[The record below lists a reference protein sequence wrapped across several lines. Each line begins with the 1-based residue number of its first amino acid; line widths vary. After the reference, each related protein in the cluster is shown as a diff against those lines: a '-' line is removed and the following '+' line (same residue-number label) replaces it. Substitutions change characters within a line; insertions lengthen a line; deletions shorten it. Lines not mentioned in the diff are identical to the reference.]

1 MKSLVERLSGKS
13 SQSSTPVSI
22 QPPVQKPVDQK
33 IQTSFQPTVAQV
45 QTPHVDP
52 FLEKMAAAKYAR
64 IVKLQDLAKIQRK
77 VSAKQLPS
85 IPKEVPKPYRI
96 AEEGEITISI
106 DCVHVACEGNGS
118 FDITDSYL
126 SFLEAKGSRPKN
138 CYQCRLW
145 THQARVAQNIS
156 GICEKCD
163 KAVIVSFNRWIGY
176 HKFTGKPL
184 FTHFCTN
191 CKRIEEHV
199 RLHPHQ
205 YPRTQSG
212 VAVRLKANPT
222 RFSGVQSRNKTID
235 LEDVQH
241 KIVALPLHGFALD
254 ELVEIQ
260 SLDETPNNNWY
271 HTHGTKDDGVV
282 QTRYEHVKAHVV
294 GSGRKKATLQDIG
307 TTIGV
312 IHFAYIVAC
321 KTDSSVVTVPIEK
334 GGFVKLD
341 LLDGVKLVFSQEST
355 GKYFLTTAFRNSSL
369 TKLKGSIPKKE
380 ELIAIE
386 VMKMLSDDRVAL

>member
-1 MKSLVERLSGKS
+1 MKGLVERLSGKS
-13 SQSSTPVSI
+13 FQSSTPVSI

-85 IPKEVPKPYRI
+85 IPKEEPKPYRI
-96 AEEGEITISI
+96 SNDGEITISI
-106 DCVHVACEGNGS
+106 DCVHEACEGNGS
-118 FDITDSYL
+118 FEITETQL
-126 SFLEAKGSRPKN
+126 SILEAKGSRPKN

-145 THQARVAQNIS
+145 THQARVTQNIS

-191 CKRIEEHV
+191 CKRIEEHAK
-199 RLHPHQ
+199 LYSHQ
-205 YPRTQSG
+205 YPRTQTG

-222 RFSGVQSRNKTID
+222 RFNTVSSRNKIID
-235 LEDVQH
+235 LEEVQR
-241 KIVALPLHGFALD
+241 KIVALPLHSFSLD
-254 ELVEIQ
+254 ELVEIG
-260 SLDETPNNNWY
+260 SLDDTPNNNWY
-271 HTHGTKDDGVV
+271 HTHGTKDDGVI
-282 QTRYEHVKAHVV
+282 QTRYEHVKAHVD
-294 GSGRKKATLQDIG
+294 GTGKDATLQGIG
-307 TTIGV
+307 TTVEV
-312 IHFAYIVAC
+312 IRFAYAIAC
-321 KTDSSVVTVPIEK
+321 KIDSSVVTVPLKK
-334 GGFVKLD
+334 GGYVKLD
-341 LLDGVKLVFSQEST
+341 LLEGVKLVFSQEST
-355 GKYFLTTAFRNSSL
+355 GKYFLTTAFRNNNLVIRQLSA
-369 TKLKGSIPKKE
+369 PEKE

-386 VMKMLSDDRVAL
+386 VMKMLSDDRVTL